1 MASTGYQKVIHAIN
15 GATATTTS
23 KEINIENAKKVSFV
37 FKRADHSAGK
47 TVFTVTVSADD
58 SNYITYN
65 KLIDNV
71 ANTNSQQL
79 TRVGSYDT
87 GAANAT
93 KTYTMS
99 PEDTFAYVKV
109 TATETTDGTHDAWVI
124 IQY

>member
-1 MASTGYQKVIHAIN
+1 MQIITRCIKD
-15 GATATTTS
+15 ATATTTS
-23 KEINIENAKKVSFV
+23 LAQNIEGAKKVTFI
-37 FKRADHSAGK
+37 FKRSDHSAGK

-71 ANTNSQQL
+71 TNTNSQNL

-93 KTYTMS
+93 KFYTMS
-99 PEDTFAYVKV
+99 PEDCFKYCKV
-109 TATETTDGTHDAWVI
+109 TATETTDGTHNAWI
-124 IQY
+124 IIEK